1 MNKETWSFIIVAG
14 GTGSRLGGT
23 PKQFRF
29 LAGLPVWKWSAMVA
43 EKLWEEGAVE
53 ELLLVVPED
62 RIAEAEAES
71 CLRVPTRL
79 TAGGATRS
87 ESVMN
92 GLRISCGSHVLVHDA
107 ARPFITAELCKKLMK
122 NALVH
127 GASVPLLACSDSLKK
142 VASGKMICADR
153 NEYLRTQ
160 TPQAFEKTPL
170 IESITSYGFDGTD
183 EAAAWIASGRNISR
197 TDGLESNFKITT
209 QFDWETALSMTGAS
223 KVQRTGHGYDIHR
236 LVNGRKLII
245 AGVEIKDAELGL
257 LGHSDADIVMHTVMD
272 ALLGAAALG
281 DIGKHFPDTDPAYKG
296 ISSILLLQKV
306 GELLEEHCFLIENI
320 DATIIA
326 QAPKMRPHID
336 QMRQNMAD
344 ALKIDVSQINVKA
357 TTEEGLGFT
366 GAGEGISAQ
375 AICLLN
381 SPMGLYD
388 QNVTS
393 GCGGCGGC
401 GVQ

>member
-183 EAAAWIASGRNISR
+183 EAAAWIASGRYISR

-272 ALLGAAALG
+272 ALLGAAGLP
-281 DIGKHFPDTDPAYKG
+281 DIGTLFPASEAKWKDAD
-296 ISSILLLQKV
+296 S
-306 GELLEEHCFLIENI
+306 GELLKTVVNKVRSEGWSI
-320 DATIIA
+320 DWVDVTLEA
-326 QAPKMRPHID
+326 QSPRIGHMVPDFIKSVASYISEKTCEVNF
-336 QMRQNMAD
+336 NM
-344 ALKIDVSQINVKA
+344 KVKS
-357 TTEEGLGFT
+357 
-366 GAGEGISAQ
+366 GEGCGSVGRNECMVCHAVASLSRYQ
-375 AICLLN
+375 W
-381 SPMGLYD
+381 D
-388 QNVTS
+388 Q
-393 GCGGCGGC
+393 G
-401 GVQ
+401 